1 MNYRDPKLRDMLAGE
16 YALGTLHGLARK
28 RFERLMRDDA
38 DLRRAAMEWQE
49 RLAPIA
55 QAVAPVTPPER
66 VWRNIEKRIAGNKPN
81 NPRASI
87 WQSLNLWRGIALAAT
102 SFALATLLYYGPAP
116 QTEQRTAYVAVLA
129 NEQHQPMMVV
139 RYVQGQSELSVNIV
153 APQAIADDRSLELW
167 SLPDGAAPKSLGL
180 VPATGKA
187 ALKLAL
193 ERAGDMPSVP
203 ALAVSLEPKG
213 GSPTGAPTGPV
224 LFSGALLR
232 L

>member
-66 VWRNIEKRIAGNKPN
+66 VWRNIEKRIAGHK
-81 NPRASI
+81 PRASM
-87 WQSLNLWRGIALAAT
+87 WQSLNFWRGVALAAS
-102 SFALATLLYYGPAP
+102 SFAIATLLYLGPAP
-116 QTEQRTAYVAVLA
+116 QPERQVAYVAVLA

-139 RYVQGQSELSVNIV
+139 QYEIG
-153 APQAIADDRSLELW
+153 
-167 SLPDGAAPKSLGL
+167 
-180 VPATGKA
+180 
-187 ALKLAL
+187 
-193 ERAGDMPSVP
+193 RAHV
-203 ALAVSLEPKG
+203 
-213 GSPTGAPTGPV
+213 
-224 LFSGALLR
+224 
-232 L
+232 